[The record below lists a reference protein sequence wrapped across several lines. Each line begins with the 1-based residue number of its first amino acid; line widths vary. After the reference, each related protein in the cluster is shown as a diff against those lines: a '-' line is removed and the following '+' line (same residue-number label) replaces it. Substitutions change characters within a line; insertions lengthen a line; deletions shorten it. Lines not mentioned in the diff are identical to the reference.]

1 MPRPKKS
8 SGLAKPSGAV
18 MRTGWRGRWL
28 RPRQATPVQPD
39 SIGSWPFAEARIH
52 TILTSVSRLGSI
64 GPLLPVGG
72 HGSSPLTLSAN
83 AGLGSRSLPSAN
95 GCGARSRCARRSN
108 ERSALHC
115 HVTRRISQAWTGRAR
130 PDGRQGRPKPTSER
144 DFMRR
149 SPEPEEGGLQPPS
162 ILWAVAVLQAGT
174 TATIFMSSGLTITT
188 SSS

>member
-1 MPRPKKS
+1 
-8 SGLAKPSGAV
+8 

-52 TILTSVSRLGSI
+52 TIHISVSRLGGI

-95 GCGARSRCARRSN
+95 GCGAAVAARGEAVKVARYT
-108 ERSALHC
+108 AMLH
-115 HVTRRISQAWTGRAR
+115 VAFLKRGPGRAR

-162 ILWAVAVLQAGT
+162 YYWRLRFFRPERPQQFSCRRG
-174 TATIFMSSGLTITT
+174 
-188 SSS
+188 